1 VSDGLGGRGETLISH
16 PNPVSD
22 LAPNKSVFAAGW
34 PSHSRTQWGAQVQ
47 LEMLV
52 TGLPSALVVLDTPHR
67 GASVFRMYR
76 SDAYLEQMLRTVS
89 RFYTW

>member
-1 VSDGLGGRGETLISH
+1 M
-16 PNPVSD
+16 
-22 LAPNKSVFAAGW
+22 
-34 PSHSRTQWGAQVQ
+34 Q